1 MLALSRSVNETVR
14 IGTDITISVIEI
26 RGNRVVLGFDAPGQ
40 VKILRGEIVRDE
52 RELEERSINS
62 PKETE

>member
-26 RGNRVVLGFDAPGQ
+26 RGNRVVLGVDAPGQ